1 MQRRAGL
8 GCLLALGL
16 GLGAFGCGGPSPAS
30 VGLSELNG
38 RSVLEPTRFGVLS
51 SVRETSELPSSVALG
66 AKASGRMLLYFEF
79 PQPEETRKLLRA
91 QLLLSPTDGSGAVD
105 VEISQ
110 ADAARA
116 ELRAW
121 SDQPRALYPRLAAR
135 LGRHAGPERL
145 DVTEI
150 LLARAKAKRGDPL
163 RLLLRAEPGDGEGIS
178 IATGAAGGEAPRLE
192 LYWQ

>member
-1 MQRRAGL
+1 MRRHAGL
-8 GCLLALGL
+8 GRLLALGL
-16 GLGAFGCGGPSPAS
+16 GLAVVGCGAPPPAS
-30 VGLSELNG
+30 VGLSELTG
-38 RSVLEPTRFGVLS
+38 RSVLAPIRFGVLS
-51 SVRETSELPSSVALG
+51 SVRETAALPSSVALG
-66 AKASGRMLLYFEF
+66 AKSSGRMLLYFEF
-79 PQPEETRKLLRA
+79 SLPEETRKLLRA
-91 QLLLSPTDGSGAVD
+91 QLLLSPTGGSADVD
-105 VEISQ
+105 VEVSR
-110 ADAARA
+110 ADAAGV

-135 LGRHAGPERL
+135 LGRQAGLERL

-150 LLARAKAKRGDPL
+150 LRAHSKRGEPL

>member
-1 MQRRAGL
+1 MLTRVGIGL
-8 GCLLALGL
+8 LSLGL
-16 GLGAFGCGGPSPAS
+16 GLTSVSCGAPAPSNVA
-30 VGLSELNG
+30 LSELNG

-51 SVRETSELPSSVALG
+51 SLRETTELPSSLALG
-66 AKASGRMLLYFEF
+66 AKSSGRMLLYFEF
-79 PQPEETRKLLRA
+79 EQPEDTRKLLRA
-91 QLLLSPTDGSGAVD
+91 QLLLHTTDGSDAIE
-105 VEISQ
+105 VEVSR
-110 ADAARA
+110 ADAAGPR
-116 ELRAW
+116 LRTW

-150 LLARAKAKRGDPL
+150 LQARAKRGEPL
-163 RLLLRAEPGDGEGIS
+163 RLLLRAEPGEGEGIS

>member
-1 MQRRAGL
+1 MRRRAGL

-16 GLGAFGCGGPSPAS
+16 GLGASGCGGPAPAS
-30 VGLSELNG
+30 VALSELNG

-51 SVRETSELPSSVALG
+51 SVRDTSELASSVALG

-91 QLLLSPTDGSGAVD
+91 QLLLSPTDGSGDVD
-105 VEISQ
+105 VEVSR
-110 ADAARA
+110 ADAAGA

-145 DVTEI
+145 DVTE
-150 LLARAKAKRGDPL
+150 LVQARAKRGEPL

>member
-1 MQRRAGL
+1 MRRRAGL
-8 GCLLALGL
+8 GSLLALGL
-16 GLGAFGCGGPSPAS
+16 ELCASGCGARAPAS
-30 VGLSELNG
+30 VALSELNG

-51 SVRETSELPSSVALG
+51 SVRDTSELPSSVALG

-91 QLLLSPTDGSGAVD
+91 QLLLSPTDGSGDVD
-105 VEISQ
+105 VELSR
-110 ADAARA
+110 ADAAGA

-150 LLARAKAKRGDPL
+150 LLARAKRGEPL

>member
-1 MQRRAGL
+1 MLKRGGL
-8 GCLLALGL
+8 GWLLLGL
-16 GLGAFGCGGPSPAS
+16 GLVSVSCGAPAPTA
-30 VGLSELNG
+30 VALSELNG

-51 SVRETSELPSSVALG
+51 SLRETTELPSSVALG
-66 AKASGRMLLYFEF
+66 AKSSGRVLLYFEF
-79 PQPEETRKLLRA
+79 EQPEETRKLLRA
-91 QLLLSPTDGSGAVD
+91 QLLLQPTDGLSSIEIEVSRAAAAGA
-105 VEISQ
+105 
-110 ADAARA
+110 R
-116 ELRAW
+116 LRAW

-150 LLARAKAKRGDPL
+150 LLARVKRGEPL
-163 RLLLRAEPGDGEGIS
+163 RLLVRAEPGEGEGIS

>member
-1 MQRRAGL
+1 MHRRAGL
-8 GCLLALGL
+8 GCMLALGL
-16 GLGAFGCGGPSPAS
+16 GLGAFGCGAAAPAS
-30 VGLSELNG
+30 PSLSELNG

-51 SVRETSELPSSVALG
+51 SIRETPELPSAVTLG
-66 AKASGRMLLYFEF
+66 GRASGRVLLYFEF
-79 PQPEETRKLLRA
+79 PPPEETRKLLRA
-91 QLLLSPTDGSGAVD
+91 QLLLSPTEGSGDVD
-105 VEISQ
+105 VEVSR

-150 LLARAKAKRGDPL
+150 FLARAERGEPL

>member
-1 MQRRAGL
+1 MRKRAGL
-8 GCLLALGL
+8 GCMLALGL
-16 GLGAFGCGGPSPAS
+16 GLGAFGCGARAPAS
-30 VGLSELNG
+30 TRLSELNG
-38 RSVLEPTRFGVLS
+38 RSVLEPTRFGVLRS
-51 SVRETSELPSSVALG
+51 NRETPELPSSVALG
-66 AKASGRMLLYFEF
+66 GKASGRVLLYFEF
-79 PQPEETRKLLRA
+79 PRPEEARKLLRA
-91 QLLLSPTDGSGAVD
+91 QLVLSPTEGSGD
-105 VEISQ
+105 VPVEVSR
-110 ADAARA
+110 ADVARA
-116 ELRAW
+116 ELHAW

-150 LLARAKAKRGDPL
+150 LLAPAKRGEPL

>member
-1 MQRRAGL
+1 MRRRAGL

-16 GLGAFGCGGPSPAS
+16 GLGASGCGGPAPAG
-30 VGLSELNG
+30 VALSELNG

-51 SVRETSELPSSVALG
+51 SVRDTSELASSVALG

-91 QLLLSPTDGSGAVD
+91 QLLLSPTDGSGDVD
-105 VEISQ
+105 VEVSR
-110 ADAARA
+110 ADAAGA

-145 DVTEI
+145 DVTE
-150 LLARAKAKRGDPL
+150 LVQARAKRGEPL